1 LKSYSV
7 SATGHEPEVVKAENW
22 LGALGKALGKMGIL
36 VNLERLACEVMPN
49 ETVVARDVKTGM
61 GFVIQQADDMG
72 QLTPAPAIRRDEESG
87 DPFSVENLP
96 KSVFH
101 ANLSHDLRAP
111 LNDIIGYAG
120 LLVEEAQDLFDT
132 DLMRDLRRIETGATD
147 LLTLVNAGLEAAR
160 VDMGDVQLHADTFE
174 ASELLED
181 AGAAFEPELQKRQ
194 NSIEL
199 RGVDEVGWIKSDP
212 QHLREALIE
221 LLRFSNMRVSNGIVY
236 IDAENEL
243 DGDGR
248 AWILMS
254 ISDSG
259 FEYSN
264 RELQGL
270 FQVFSS
276 TQGDTQ
282 KAAATI
288 RRARSRDLVRTMGGD
303 IFVRLGADGVPKIT
317 IRLPQER

>member
-1 LKSYSV
+1 MKSYSV
-7 SATGHEPEVVKAENW
+7 SATGHEPQVVKAENW
-22 LGALGKALGKMGIL
+22 LSALGKTLAKIGIL
-36 VNLERLACEVMPN
+36 TSLERLACEVMPN

-72 QLTPAPAIRRDEESG
+72 VLTPAPAMRRGESA

-132 DLMRDLRRIETGATD
+132 DLMRDLRRIEAGAAD

-174 ASELLED
+174 GAELMED
-181 AGAAFEPELQKRQ
+181 AAAAFEPELQKRS

-199 RGVDEVGWIKSDP
+199 RGTEHAGFMQSDP
-212 QHLREALIE
+212 QHVREAIIE
-221 LLRFSNMRVSNGIVY
+221 LLRFSNNRVSNGILY
-236 IDAENEL
+236 IDAEREVDS
-243 DGDGR
+243 DGLP
-248 AWILMS
+248 WVYFS

-259 FEYSN
+259 FEYSS

-276 TQGDTQ
+276 TQGDSK

-288 RRARSRDLVRTMGGD
+288 RRARSRDLCRTMGGD
-303 IFVRLGADGVPKIT
+303 ILVRLADDGVTKISVKL
-317 IRLPQER
+317 RQET